1 MPPACE
7 PRRSYRSS
15 SPISI
20 VTGCSSGSSR
30 ARARRIGTSFSRPS
44 CSRYCTNGG
53 ALRARR
59 AGCLPVS
66 PGCFPATAGSIRV
79 RASCIGSFVWQRG
92 VPASPSVSAFIR
104 CGTALPPI
112 SWSKRPTSASSKFCS
127 ERRHTAHEHLV
138 EGRIYYR
145 FHPRFGETVLI
156 RRQLEYRGVELVVV
170 LQPDGSLACTPAW
183 MTREAAAQYALSE
196 KPRFS
201 VDILR
206 SLRAAADVLL
216 RSLPSESKTEKADNA
231 APIQKPATEPVRG
244 RGPSR
249 RSGGRTEE
257 RSGGSA
263 GSPAARDRD
272 CTGEQGD
279 RR

>member
-1 MPPACE
+1 
-7 PRRSYRSS
+7 
-15 SPISI
+15 
-20 VTGCSSGSSR
+20 
-30 ARARRIGTSFSRPS
+30 
-44 CSRYCTNGG
+44 
-53 ALRARR
+53 
-59 AGCLPVS
+59 
-66 PGCFPATAGSIRV
+66 
-79 RASCIGSFVWQRG
+79 
-92 VPASPSVSAFIR
+92 
-104 CGTALPPI
+104 
-112 SWSKRPTSASSKFCS
+112 
-127 ERRHTAHEHLV
+127 
-138 EGRIYYR
+138 
-145 FHPRFGETVLI
+145 
-156 RRQLEYRGVELVVV
+156 
-170 LQPDGSLACTPAW
+170 

-244 RGPSR
+244 RGASR
-249 RSGGRTEE
+249 RSGGRTDE
-257 RSGGSA
+257 RSGGSG

>member
-1 MPPACE
+1 MPPRGRGRYPQPPTQDGTPLRA
-7 PRRSYRSS
+7 
-15 SPISI
+15 
-20 VTGCSSGSSR
+20 TTLAGGLSGSSW
-30 ARARRIGTSFSRPS
+30 AS
-44 CSRYCTNGG
+44 CEVV
-53 ALRARR
+53 R
-59 AGCLPVS
+59 AGR
-66 PGCFPATAGSIRV
+66 AGSQCRRSCRLQRACSAPSYRV
-79 RASCIGSFVWQRG
+79 CRG
-92 VPASPSVSAFIR
+92 P
-104 CGTALPPI
+104 
-112 SWSKRPTSASSKFCS
+112 S

-156 RRQLEYRGVELVVV
+156 RRQLESRGVELVVV

-216 RSLPSESKTEKADNA
+216 RSLLSEPKTEKADNA

-244 RGPSR
+244 RGASR
-249 RSGGRTEE
+249 RSGGRTDE
-257 RSGGSA
+257 RSGGSG